1 MQTILFNILLFL
13 IAVWVFIGILFLWQ
27 QFRMACRKL
36 EKACEK
42 KNVSFNGDNSD
53 GRISGVFLFIGSQ
66 GPQRGG
72 RNMDRPGG
80 VCRTG

>member
-1 MQTILFNILLFL
+1 MFGLGTICGDSG
-13 IAVWVFIGILFLWQ
+13 ADTEEG
-27 QFRMACRKL
+27 
-36 EKACEK
+36 EACEK
-42 KNVSFNGDNSD
+42 KNVSFDGDNSD